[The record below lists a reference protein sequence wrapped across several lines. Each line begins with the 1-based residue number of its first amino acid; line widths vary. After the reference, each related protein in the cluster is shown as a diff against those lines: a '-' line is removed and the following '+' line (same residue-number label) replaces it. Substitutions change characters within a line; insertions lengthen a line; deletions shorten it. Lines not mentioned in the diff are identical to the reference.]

1 MTRIKNA
8 IISGLA
14 FTILYG
20 GFVSYQ
26 YGIQHA
32 MITGP
37 IAGAIF
43 GLLMYFFVKSK
54 TVNKQTQLEGIDE
67 KAIIYAGDANHFKGV
82 EAVGGRLYLL
92 KEKLLFKSHHFNV
105 QNHQTTVGFNQIQEV
120 NYFNTLGFIPNGL
133 SIKLHTGHIEKFVV
147 NNRKTW
153 KKELDNLL
161 VVE

>member
-1 MTRIKNA
+1 MTRTKNA
-8 IISGLA
+8 IISGIA
-14 FTILYG
+14 FTVLYG
-20 GFVSYQ
+20 GFMFYQ
-26 YGIQHA
+26 YGTQHA
-32 MITGP
+32 LISGP
-37 IAGAIF
+37 IAGVIF

-54 TVNKQTQLEGIDE
+54 TVNEQTKLEGIDE
-67 KAIIYAGDANHFKGV
+67 KAIIHSGDANHFKGV

-105 QNHQTTVGFNQIQEV
+105 QNHQTTVDFNQIQEV

-161 VVE
+161 VVK